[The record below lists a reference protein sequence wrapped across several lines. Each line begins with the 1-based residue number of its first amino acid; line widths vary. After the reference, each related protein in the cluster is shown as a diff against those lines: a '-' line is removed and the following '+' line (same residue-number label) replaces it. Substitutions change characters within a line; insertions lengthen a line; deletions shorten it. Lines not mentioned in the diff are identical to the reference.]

1 MRITITALLCVC
13 VVQGA
18 NAAELPLPPIVQP
31 APVLVQQPSR
41 YLQQGLF
48 FEFGARYW
56 YSSGKLSK
64 DLFTVGEAGLIS
76 SLTYNGLTGHAAELF
91 GSAKQ
96 IDGLFVNWNAGL
108 GKITAGRLTDQ
119 DFPPFFPGPFSSTI
133 SDQGDGSLGYATFD
147 LGYNFVN
154 SNTWTVGLFAGF
166 NFFRES
172 VNALGCVQ
180 SAGNPDVCVPGIQ
193 GAGLT
198 ITERADWWS
207 ARLGVAA
214 DWIPLPR
221 FKLSGNV
228 AWVPFTRL
236 EAIDTHVLRPD
247 LLGGIPESGHGSGV
261 QVEGIASYAFTDSFN
276 VGVGVRY
283 WYLQAHGSVDFG
295 AAIPDALPQ
304 PVSFKTDRF
313 GVFLQGSY
321 TFGVPGRYRNSQ
333 WPSCC

>member
-1 MRITITALLCVC
+1 MRITIAGLICLCVA
-13 VVQGA
+13 QA
-18 NAAELPLPPIVQP
+18 ASAAELPPPPVLAP
-31 APVLVQQPSR
+31 APIPVQQPSR

-56 YSSGKLSK
+56 YSSGSLSK
-64 DLFTVGEAGLIS
+64 DLFAVGDVGLVS
-76 SLTYNGLTGHAAELF
+76 RLTYSGLTGHAAELF

-96 IDGLFVNWNAGL
+96 IDGWFVNWNAGL
-108 GKITAGRLTDQ
+108 GKIPTGTLTDE
-119 DFPPFFPGPFSSTI
+119 DFPPFLVPFSSTT
-133 SDQGDGSLGYATFD
+133 SNQGEGSLGYATFD

-154 SNTWTVGLFAGF
+154 SNTWTVGLFGGF

-180 SAGNPDVCVPGIQ
+180 TAGNPGVCVPGIS
-193 GAGLT
+193 GMGLT

-207 ARLGVAA
+207 ARLGVSAE
-214 DWIPLPR
+214 WIPFNR
-221 FKLSGNV
+221 FKLSGNA

-236 EAIDTHVLRPD
+236 EAIDTHLLRPE
-247 LLGGIPESGHGSGV
+247 LLGGVPESAHGSGV

-283 WYLQAHGSVDFG
+283 WYLQANGSVDFG
-295 AAIPDALPQ
+295 AVVQNALPQ

-313 GVFLQGSY
+313 GVFFQGAY